1 MLIARMLRSS
11 ALVAALAAAAC
22 SADVTGPPYS
32 ALAPPATLDLA
43 ADDGVITPDPPVST
57 DSDGDGVFDG
67 EDNCPFTPNAD
78 QAGGEDDGVGDACAG
93 DFDGDGVSDA
103 VDNCSGTPNADQ
115 ADEDGDGAGDACDFD
130 DGLNDDFD
138 GDGILDREDNCVDVP
153 NPDQADADGDGIG
166 DACAETGVDE
176 DSDDDGILDVDDNCP
191 YTFNPD
197 QADADGDGIGDACEG
212 GGGGGGDEGCVT
224 PGEGDPTEPDGG
236 ATEPGACPSGDADGD
251 GVADTDDNCAFTPN
265 ADQADA
271 DGDGV
276 GDACD
281 SEPTEPDDLDGDGV
295 PDGRDYCTWMTN
307 PDQADTDGDGVGD
320 ICDLVVGPGGGNG
333 QEGSLDG
340 ADRDIDGV
348 SDGEDN
354 CPAIP
359 NRFQLDRNGD
369 GIGEACDPSTPLGRL
384 VGGIGDFLSRLFSS
398 GTR

>member
-1 MLIARMLRSS
+1 MLIARILRSS
-11 ALVAALAAAAC
+11 ALVAALAAGAC
-22 SADVTGPPYS
+22 GADVTGPPYS

-43 ADDGVITPDPPVST
+43 ADEGVITPDPPVST
-57 DSDGDGVFDG
+57 DSDGDGVFDDT
-67 EDNCPFTPNAD
+67 DNCPFTPNPD

-93 DFDGDGVSDA
+93 DFDGDGVLDGD
-103 VDNCSGTPNADQ
+103 DNCIDVPNTDQ
-115 ADEDGDGAGDACDFD
+115 ADT
-130 DGLNDDFD
+130 
-138 GDGILDREDNCVDVP
+138 
-153 NPDQADADGDGIG
+153 DGDGIG
-166 DACAETGVDE
+166 DACA
-176 DSDDDGILDVDDNCP
+176 
-191 YTFNPD
+191 
-197 QADADGDGIGDACEG
+197 DA
-212 GGGGGGDEGCVT
+212 GGGGGGDGGCVT
-224 PGEGDPTEPDGG
+224 PGEGDPTEADGG
-236 ATEPGACPSGDADGD
+236 ATEPGSCPSDDADGD

-295 PDGRDYCTWMTN
+295 PDGRDNCTWMTN

-369 GIGEACDPSTPLGRL
+369 GIGEACDPSSPIGRL
-384 VGGIGDFLSRLFSS
+384 VGGIGDFLSRLLPS